1 MKMLSLKSVKNFTAK
16 NVFQNR
22 IVLYVLAFIAL
33 IEILALA
40 NMKDYNS
47 VIVFLII
54 GFLASFFTKNMII
67 ILLSAIVFTSAYRR
81 IQVGT
86 YAEGMENTQE
96 KPVDAETNDEETN
109 DEEGKDEEGKDEE
122 GKDEEGNDEEGNDI
136 KENIENKNEK
146 KKDDG
151 KDLKNANEKKKVYDQ
166 LKKDFQDFQN
176 IQKTILTN
184 MKEID
189 PLLEKAENFISKFEQ
204 YKNKN

>member
-1 MKMLSLKSVKNFTAK
+1 MKNLSLKSVKTFTEK

-40 NMKDYNS
+40 GMKDYNS
-47 VIVFLII
+47 VIIFLII
-54 GFLASFFTKNMII
+54 GFLASFFTKNMIV
-67 ILLSAIVFTSAYRR
+67 ILLVAIVFTSVYRR
-81 IQVGT
+81 LQEGA
-86 YAEGMENTQE
+86 YEEGMENKE
-96 KPVDAETNDEETN
+96 GIDEE
-109 DEEGKDEEGKDEE
+109 DEEDKEES
-122 GKDEEGNDEEGNDI
+122 DI
-136 KENIENKNEK
+136 KENIENKKEEKDESKDLKNANEK
-146 KKDDG
+146 KKDES
-151 KDLKNANEKKKVYDQ
+151 KDLKNANEKKKVYND

>member
-67 ILLSAIVFTSAYRR
+67 ILLSAIVFTSVYRR

-96 KPVDAETNDEETN
+96 KPVAAETNDEEGN
-109 DEEGKDEEGKDEE
+109 DEEGNDEE

-136 KENIENKNEK
+136 KENIENKNEDTEG

-151 KDLKNANEKKKVYDQ
+151 KDLKNANEKKKIYDQ

>member
-96 KPVDAETNDEETN
+96 KPVAAETN
-109 DEEGKDEEGKDEE
+109 
-122 GKDEEGNDEEGNDI
+122 DEEGNDEEGNDI
-136 KENIENKNEK
+136 KENIENKNEDTEG

>member
-67 ILLSAIVFTSAYRR
+67 ILLSAIVFTSVYRR

-96 KPVDAETNDEETN
+96 KPVAAETN
-109 DEEGKDEEGKDEE
+109 
-122 GKDEEGNDEEGNDI
+122 DEEGNDEEGNDI
-136 KENIENKNEK
+136 KENIENKNEDEK

>member
-1 MKMLSLKSVKNFTAK
+1 MKNLSLKSVKTFTEK

-22 IVLYVLAFIAL
+22 VVLYVLAIIAL

-40 NMKDYNS
+40 GMKDYNS
-47 VIVFLII
+47 VIIFLII
-54 GFLASFFTKNMII
+54 GFLASFFTKNMIV
-67 ILLSAIVFTSAYRR
+67 ILLVAIVFTSVYRR
-81 IQVGT
+81 LQEGA
-86 YAEGMENTQE
+86 YEEGMENKE
-96 KPVDAETNDEETN
+96 GIDEE
-109 DEEGKDEEGKDEE
+109 DEEDKEDKEES
-122 GKDEEGNDEEGNDI
+122 DI
-136 KENIENKNEK
+136 KENIENKKEEKEESKDLKNANEK
-146 KKDDG
+146 KKDES
-151 KDLKNANEKKKVYDQ
+151 KDLKNANEKKKVYND

>member
-67 ILLSAIVFTSAYRR
+67 ILLSAIVFTSVYRR

-96 KPVDAETNDEETN
+96 KPVAAETNDEEGN
-109 DEEGKDEEGKDEE
+109 DEEGN
-122 GKDEEGNDEEGNDI
+122 DEEGNDEEGNDI
-136 KENIENKNEK
+136 KENIENKNEDEK

>member
-67 ILLSAIVFTSAYRR
+67 ILLSAIVFTSVYRR

-96 KPVDAETNDEETN
+96 KPVAAETNDEEGN
-109 DEEGKDEEGKDEE
+109 
-122 GKDEEGNDEEGNDI
+122 DEEGNDEEGNDI
-136 KENIENKNEK
+136 KENIENKNEDEK

>member
-109 DEEGKDEEGKDEE
+109 DEEGKDEEG
-122 GKDEEGNDEEGNDI
+122 NDEEGNDI